1 MALTFQPLFD
11 IRDGAALAGAI
22 VVNRRGDKIAIGVP
36 GKFAVMCRKRYER
49 DPGMVSKVAGLM
61 GVAVR
66 MTKPCSY
73 KRAFF

>member
-1 MALTFQPLFD
+1 MSLIFQPLFD
-11 IRDGAALAGAI
+11 IRDGQQLAGAI
-22 VVNRRGDKIAIGVP
+22 ITNRRGDKIAIGVP

-49 DPGMVSKVAGLM
+49 DPGMVNKVAGLM

-66 MTKPCSY
+66 MTKPCHY